1 MMEVMRALAA
11 IAVLLWA
18 LPAGARASR
27 SIACID
33 SFGTV
38 IEGVG
43 SPGACKKLGARW
55 GKPGSKSLP
64 KEAKEPRASKESK
77 HASKA
82 GRHHRASA
90 EADHVAPPVSY
101 SE

>member
-1 MMEVMRALAA
+1 MKSLCAAL
-11 IAVLLWA
+11 VLLWA
-18 LPAGARASR
+18 VPAGARGAK

-38 IEGVG
+38 IEGVE

-55 GKPGSKSLP
+55 GKPGTKSLP
-64 KEAKEPRASKESK
+64 KEEREPKASK
-77 HASKA
+77 HASSK
-82 GRHHRASA
+82 GSRHHGRAR
-90 EADHVAPPVSY
+90 VA